1 MKHGAN
7 TSSVPH
13 VAAAGGAEVRRS
25 GRAAVVLCG
34 LLAAA
39 LLAWS
44 MRHVLLTGA
53 GDLLVAEDGLEP
65 VDVVAVSNPT
75 LIGDVLEAGQL
86 YRDGYTRRIV
96 FPSAADEP
104 YDDELRRLGS
114 LRLPPADYATWL
126 LTQGGVPAEAITVLP
141 QLSDGTE
148 SGIAA
153 IAGYA
158 RGERPGSLLLV
169 VARDHTARAAWL
181 LRRAPI
187 DGTRVLVRGPRR
199 DSFQPDGW
207 WRSRGQT
214 RELVFEYLRW
224 VNTVVFG
231 DLWASPTT

>member
-7 TSSVPH
+7 ASSVPH
-13 VAAAGGAEVRRS
+13 MATAGGAEVRKY

-44 MRHVLLTGA
+44 MRQVLLTGA
-53 GDLLVAEDGLEP
+53 GNLLVAEDGLEP

-86 YRDGYTRRIV
+86 YRDGYARRIV
-96 FPSAADEP
+96 FPSAEAEP

-126 LTQGGVPAEAITVLP
+126 LTQGGVPGDAITVLP
-141 QLSDGTE
+141 PLSDGTE

-158 RGERPGSLLLV
+158 GAARPASLLLV
-169 VARDHTARAAWL
+169 VARDHSARAGWL
-181 LRRAPI
+181 LRRTPV
-187 DGTRVLVRGPRR
+187 DGTRFLVRSPRGDR
-199 DSFQPDGW
+199 FQADAW

-214 RELVFEYLRW
+214 RDVVFEYLRW
-224 VNTVVFG
+224 VNTLLLG
-231 DLWASPTT
+231 DLWAPAAA